1 MLRNDGRPAAIA
13 ADVAASISPYTDQLA
28 HDPKLRRR
36 LADAIRATVIAG
48 VRARRHTGTGGSMWA
63 LASDPVLKR
72 HVSEAIVGVQDA
84 KRRIDR
90 RRNRRTRVI
99 AGLVGLGAVA
109 ALVVPVVRRA
119 TNGTACDAVSTTAGT
134 EAV

>member
-1 MLRNDGRPAAIA
+1 VLRQDSRAAGIA

-36 LADAIRATVIAG
+36 LADAIRASVIAG
-48 VRARRHTGTGGSMWA
+48 ARARRHTGTAGLMWA

-72 HVSEAIVGVQDA
+72 HVSEAIVSIQDA

-99 AGLVGLGAVA
+99 IGLVGLGAIA
-109 ALVVPVVRRA
+109 ALAVPVVRRL
-119 TNGTACDAVSTTAGT
+119 TNEAAGDAIGTTAGA

>member
-1 MLRNDGRPAAIA
+1 VLRHDNRAAGIA

-36 LADAIRATVIAG
+36 LTDAIGASVIAG
-48 VRARRHTGTGGSMWA
+48 ARARRHTGTAGWMWA

-72 HVSEAIVGVQDA
+72 HISEAIVGVQDA

-99 AGLVGLGAVA
+99 IGLVGLGAIA
-109 ALVVPVVRRA
+109 ALAVPVVRRA
-119 TNGTACDAVSTTAGT
+119 TNETAGDAFGTTAGA

>member
-1 MLRNDGRPAAIA
+1 VLRHDSRAAGIA

-36 LADAIRATVIAG
+36 LTD
-48 VRARRHTGTGGSMWA
+48 
-63 LASDPVLKR
+63 
-72 HVSEAIVGVQDA
+72 VGVQDA

-99 AGLVGLGAVA
+99 IGLVGLGAIA
-109 ALVVPVVRRA
+109 ALAVPVVRRA
-119 TNGTACDAVSTTAGT
+119 TNETAGDAFGTTAGA

>member
-1 MLRNDGRPAAIA
+1 MARHDRRPAKIA

-36 LADAIRATVIAG
+36 LADAIRASVVAG
-48 VRARRHTGTGGSMWA
+48 ARARRHTGTAGLMWA

-99 AGLVGLGAVA
+99 IGLVGLGAVA

-119 TNGTACDAVSTTAGT
+119 TNEPSGDAIGATAGT